1 MSRRS
6 PWASRPLGGVAT
18 PLIARSTP
26 VPVKRSEI
34 VTTAA
39 DMQTSVTVHVFQ
51 SDRPMAPDNVRLGHN
66 GLAYANFDGYHAVFI
81 GFHLPAAVDP
91 AQTRNTSLVRKAS
104 PSASRAGGT
113 NAADG

>member
-1 MSRRS
+1 MQAAACCIACLNVEGLKRLAAVNVT
-6 PWASRPLGGVAT
+6 PLTLGIETLGGVAT

-51 SDRPMAPDNVRLGHN
+51 SDRPMAPDNVRR
-66 GLAYANFDGYHAVFI
+66 
-81 GFHLPAAVDP
+81 P
-91 AQTRNTSLVRKAS
+91 
-104 PSASRAGGT
+104 
-113 NAADG
+113 